1 MNISFE
7 NKVVVVTGGAG
18 GLGSAMAE
26 TFAENG
32 AKVAVCDLR
41 GADAAAEKI
50 AEKLTGKNVTVKGYN
65 FDITDMESVDA
76 AMAAIAQDLGPINVL
91 VNNAGINVGPDERK
105 HVDEFSDKWWKAII
119 DVDLTGTYHCTKKAV
134 HYMNQGGSII
144 NIASIVGMVGLRN
157 QCAFNA
163 AKAGVIN
170 FTRAIALEL
179 APQGIRA
186 NAICPGSIGIAIT
199 NELWK
204 NDSAMQG
211 LLSHIPMGRQG
222 VPSEIANVVAFLAS
236 DLASYMTGTVIPV
249 DGGWTCGGFAR
260 DF

>member
-7 NKVVVVTGGAG
+7 NNVVVITGAAG
-18 GLGSAMAE
+18 GLGAAMARL
-26 TFAENG
+26 FAESG

-41 GADAAAEKI
+41 GAEKI
-50 AEKLTGKNVTVKGYN
+50 AEEIAEKGGVAKGYN
-65 FDITDMESVDA
+65 FDITDMEAVDI
-76 AMAAIAQDLGPINVL
+76 AMEQIHGELGTIKVL

-105 HVDEFSDKWWKAII
+105 HVDNFSDKWWNAII
-119 DVDLTGTYHCTKKAV
+119 DVDLNGTYHCTKKAIP
-134 HYMNQGGSII
+134 YMSEGSSII
-144 NIASIVGMVGLRN
+144 NIASIVGMLGLRN

-163 AKAGVIN
+163 AKAAVIN

-186 NAICPGSIGIAIT
+186 NVICPGSVGIAVT
-199 NELWK
+199 NTLWK
-204 NDSAMQG
+204 ENSAMQG

-222 VPSEIANVVAFLAS
+222 MPEEIANVTVFLAS

>member
-1 MNISFE
+1 M
-7 NKVVVVTGGAG
+7 KLLLDDRVVVVTGAAG
-18 GLGSAMAE
+18 GLGTVMAKL
-26 TFAENG
+26 FAENG

-41 GADAAAEKI
+41 GAEVVAEEIRSKGGL
-50 AEKLTGKNVTVKGYN
+50 AKGYD
-65 FDITDMESVDA
+65 FDITDMNEVGL
-76 AMAAIAQDLGPINVL
+76 AMEQIRKDLGIIKVL

-105 HVDEFSDKWWKAII
+105 HVDQFDDNWWNMII
-119 DVDLTGTYHCTKKAV
+119 DVDLNGTYYCTKKAIP
-134 HYMNQGGSII
+134 YMEEGGSIV
-144 NIASIVGMVGLRN
+144 NIASIVGMLGLRN

-163 AKAGVIN
+163 AKAAVIN

-186 NAICPGSIGIAIT
+186 NVVCPGSIGIAVT
-199 NELWK
+199 NTLWK
-204 NDSAMQG
+204 KDTAMQG

-222 VPSEIANVVAFLAS
+222 RPEEIATVTAFLAS
-236 DLASYMTGTVIPV
+236 DLASYMTGAVIPV

>member
-1 MNISFE
+1 MNISFD
-7 NKVVVVTGGAG
+7 NSVVVITGAAG
-18 GLGSAMAE
+18 GLGAAMARL
-26 TFAENG
+26 FAENG

-41 GADAAAEKI
+41 GTEKI
-50 AEKLTGKNVTVKGYN
+50 VEEIKGKGGIAKGFE
-65 FDITDMESVDA
+65 FDITDMGAVSA
-76 AMAAIAQDLGPINVL
+76 AMEEIHNCFGTIKVL

-105 HVDEFSDKWWKAII
+105 HVDNFSDKWWNAII
-119 DVDLTGTYHCTKKAV
+119 DVDLNGTYHCTKKAIP
-134 HYMNQGGSII
+134 YMTEGSSII
-144 NIASIVGMVGLRN
+144 NIASIVGMLGLRN

-163 AKAGVIN
+163 AKAAVIN

-186 NAICPGSIGIAIT
+186 NVMCPGSIGIAVT
-199 NELWK
+199 NTLWQQ
-204 NDSAMQG
+204 NSAMQG

-222 VPSEIANVVAFLAS
+222 IPEEIANVTAFLAS
-236 DLASYMTGTVIPV
+236 DLASYMTGAVIPV

>member
-1 MNISFE
+1 MNISFD
-7 NKVVVVTGGAG
+7 NRVVVVTGAAG
-18 GLGSAMAE
+18 GLGAAMAKL
-26 TFAENG
+26 FAENG
-32 AKVAVCDLR
+32 GKVAVCDLR
-41 GADAAAEKI
+41 GAEKVAEEIQLKGGV
-50 AEKLTGKNVTVKGYN
+50 AKGYN
-65 FDITDMESVDA
+65 FDITNMDAVGNAMEK
-76 AMAAIAQDLGPINVL
+76 IHNDLGNIKVL

-105 HVDEFSDKWWKAII
+105 HVDEFSDKWWNMII
-119 DVDLTGTYHCTKKAV
+119 DVDLNGTYHCTKKAIP
-134 HYMNQGGSII
+134 YMTEGSSII
-144 NIASIVGMVGLRN
+144 NIASIVGMLGLRN

-163 AKAGVIN
+163 AKAAVIN

-186 NAICPGSIGIAIT
+186 NVICPGSIGIAVT
-199 NELWK
+199 NTLWQK
-204 NDSAMQG
+204 DSSMQG

-222 VPSEIANVVAFLAS
+222 VPEEIANVTAFLAS

>member
-1 MNISFE
+1 MNISFD
-7 NKVVVVTGGAG
+7 NNVVVITGAAG
-18 GLGSAMAE
+18 GLGAAMAKL
-26 TFAENG
+26 FAENS

-41 GADAAAEKI
+41 GAEKVAEEIELKGGV
-50 AEKLTGKNVTVKGYN
+50 AKGYN
-65 FDITDMESVDA
+65 FDITNMDAVGDAMEQ
-76 AMAAIAQDLGPINVL
+76 IHNDLGNIKVL

-105 HVDEFSDKWWKAII
+105 HVDEFSDKWWNMII
-119 DVDLTGTYHCTKKAV
+119 DVDLNGTYHCTKKAIP
-134 HYMNQGGSII
+134 YMTEGSSII
-144 NIASIVGMVGLRN
+144 NIASIVGMLGLRN

-163 AKAGVIN
+163 AKAAVIN

-186 NAICPGSIGIAIT
+186 NVICPGSIGIAVT
-199 NELWK
+199 NTLWQK
-204 NDSAMQG
+204 DSAMQG

-222 VPSEIANVVAFLAS
+222 VPEEIANVTAFLAS

>member
-7 NKVVVVTGGAG
+7 KRTVVITGAAG
-18 GLGSAMAE
+18 GLGAAMANL
-26 TFAENG
+26 FAENG

-41 GADAAAEKI
+41 GTEKVAEEIQSKGGI
-50 AEKLTGKNVTVKGYN
+50 AKGYN
-65 FDITDMESVDA
+65 FDITDMDA
-76 AMAAIAQDLGPINVL
+76 VSSAMEQIHKDLGTIKVL

-105 HVDEFSDKWWKAII
+105 HVDQFSDKWWNMII
-119 DVDLTGTYHCTKKAV
+119 DVDLNGTYHCTKKAIP
-134 HYMNQGGSII
+134 YMAEGSSIV
-144 NIASIVGMVGLRN
+144 NIASIVGMLGLRN

-163 AKAGVIN
+163 AKAAVIN

-186 NAICPGSIGIAIT
+186 NVVCPGSIGIALT
-199 NELWK
+199 NNLWQK
-204 NDSAMQG
+204 DSAMQG

-222 VPSEIANVVAFLAS
+222 VPEEIANVTAFLAS

>member
-1 MNISFE
+1 MNISF
-7 NKVVVVTGGAG
+7 NNSVVVITGAAG
-18 GLGSAMAE
+18 GLGAGMAKL
-26 TFAENG
+26 FAENG

-41 GADAAAEKI
+41 GAEKVAEEIELKGGF
-50 AEKLTGKNVTVKGYN
+50 AKGYN
-65 FDITDMESVDA
+65 FDITNMDAVGDAMEQ
-76 AMAAIAQDLGPINVL
+76 IHNDLGNIKVL

-105 HVDEFSDKWWKAII
+105 HVDEFSDKWWNMII
-119 DVDLTGTYHCTKKAV
+119 DVDLNGTYHCTKKAIP
-134 HYMNQGGSII
+134 YMIEGSSII
-144 NIASIVGMVGLRN
+144 NIASIVGMLGLRN

-163 AKAGVIN
+163 AKAAVIN

-186 NAICPGSIGIAIT
+186 NVICPGSIGIAVT
-199 NELWK
+199 NTLWQK
-204 NDSAMQG
+204 DSAMQG

-222 VPSEIANVVAFLAS
+222 VPEEIANVTAFLAS

>member
-1 MNISFE
+1 MNISFD
-7 NKVVVVTGGAG
+7 NRVVVITGAAG
-18 GLGSAMAE
+18 GLGAAMAHL
-26 TFAENG
+26 FAENG

-41 GADAAAEKI
+41 CAEMVAEEIHSKGGI
-50 AEKLTGKNVTVKGYN
+50 AKGYN
-65 FDITDMESVDA
+65 FDITDMDA
-76 AMAAIAQDLGPINVL
+76 VSSAMEHIHNDLGTIKVL

-105 HVDEFSDKWWKAII
+105 HVDQFSDKWWNMII
-119 DVDLTGTYHCTKKAV
+119 DVDLNGTYHCTKKAV
-134 HYMNQGGSII
+134 PYMSEGGSIV
-144 NIASIVGMVGLRN
+144 NIASIVGMLGLRN

-163 AKAGVIN
+163 AKAAVIN

-186 NAICPGSIGIAIT
+186 NVVCPGSIGIAVT
-199 NELWK
+199 NTLWQK
-204 NDSAMQG
+204 DSSMQG

-222 VPSEIANVVAFLAS
+222 VPEEIANVTAFLAS
-236 DLASYMTGTVIPV
+236 DLASYMTGAVIPV

>member
-7 NKVVVVTGGAG
+7 NNVVVITGAAG
-18 GLGSAMAE
+18 GLGAAMARL
-26 TFAENG
+26 FAESG

-41 GADAAAEKI
+41 GAEKI
-50 AEKLTGKNVTVKGYN
+50 AEEIAEKGGVAKGYN
-65 FDITDMESVDA
+65 FDITDMEAVDI
-76 AMAAIAQDLGPINVL
+76 AMEQIHGELGTIKVL

-105 HVDEFSDKWWKAII
+105 HVDNFSDKWWNAII
-119 DVDLTGTYHCTKKAV
+119 DVDLNGTYHCTKKAIP
-134 HYMNQGGSII
+134 YMTEGGSIV
-144 NIASIVGMVGLRN
+144 NIASIVGMLGLRN

-163 AKAGVIN
+163 AKAAVIN

-186 NAICPGSIGIAIT
+186 NVICPGSIGIAVT
-199 NELWK
+199 NTLWQQ
-204 NDSAMQG
+204 NSAMQG

-222 VPSEIANVVAFLAS
+222 APEEIANVTAFLAS
-236 DLASYMTGTVIPV
+236 DLASYMTGAVIPV

>member
-1 MNISFE
+1 MNISFD
-7 NKVVVVTGGAG
+7 NSVVVITGAAG
-18 GLGSAMAE
+18 GLGAAMAHL
-26 TFAENG
+26 FADNG

-41 GADAAAEKI
+41 GAEKVAEEI
-50 AEKLTGKNVTVKGYN
+50 QAEGKTAKGYN
-65 FDITDMESVDA
+65 FDITDMDAVSA
-76 AMAAIAQDLGPINVL
+76 AMEEIYNDLGTIKVL

-105 HVDEFSDKWWKAII
+105 HVDQFSDKWWNAII
-119 DVDLTGTYHCTKKAV
+119 DVDLNGTYHCTKKAV
-134 HYMNQGGSII
+134 PYMSEGGSIV

-163 AKAGVIN
+163 AKAAVIN

-179 APQGIRA
+179 APNGIRA
-186 NAICPGSIGIAIT
+186 NVICPGSIGIAVT
-199 NELWK
+199 NTLWQK
-204 NDSAMQG
+204 DSAMQG

-222 VPSEIANVVAFLAS
+222 VPEEIANVTAFLAS
-236 DLASYMTGTVIPV
+236 DLASYMTGAVIPV

>member
-7 NKVVVVTGGAG
+7 NKTVVITGAAG
-18 GLGSAMAE
+18 GLGAAMAKL
-26 TFAENG
+26 FAETG
-32 AKVAVCDLR
+32 ARVAVCDLR
-41 GADAAAEKI
+41 GAEKVAVEI
-50 AEKLTGKNVTVKGYN
+50 CDGGGVARGFH
-65 FDITDMESVDA
+65 FDITDVEAVDS
-76 AMAAIAQDLGPINVL
+76 AMAEIHDTMGPIQVL

-105 HVDEFSDKWWKAII
+105 TVDAFSDKWWKAII
-119 DVDLTGTYHCTKKAV
+119 DVDLNGTYHCTKKAV
-134 HYMNQGGSII
+134 PYMEQGSAII

-163 AKAGVIN
+163 AKAAVIN

-179 APQGIRA
+179 APRGIRA

-199 NELWK
+199 NTLWK
-204 NDSAMQG
+204 DNGTMSA
-211 LLSHIPMGRQG
+211 LLSHVPMGRQG
-222 VPSEIANVVAFLAS
+222 TPAEIANVAAFLAS
-236 DLASYMTGTVIPV
+236 DLASYMTGAVVPV

>member
-1 MNISFE
+1 MNISFD
-7 NKVVVVTGGAG
+7 NNATVITGAAG
-18 GLGSAMAE
+18 GLGAAMAHL
-26 TFAENG
+26 FAQNG

-41 GADAAAEKI
+41 GAEKVAEEII
-50 AEKLTGKNVTVKGYN
+50 AKGGVAQGYN
-65 FDITDMESVDA
+65 FDITDLDAVSA
-76 AMAAIAQDLGPINVL
+76 AMEDIHNSFGPIKIL

-119 DVDLTGTYHCTKKAV
+119 DVDLNGTYHCTKKAV
-134 HYMNQGGSII
+134 PYMSEGGAIV

-163 AKAGVIN
+163 AKAAVIN

-179 APQGIRA
+179 APRGIRA
-186 NAICPGSIGIAIT
+186 NVICPGSIGIAVT
-199 NELWK
+199 NTLWQK
-204 NDSAMQG
+204 DSAMQG

-222 VPSEIANVVAFLAS
+222 VPEEIANVTAFLAS
-236 DLASYMTGTVIPV
+236 DYASYMTGAVVPV

>member
-7 NKVVVVTGGAG
+7 NNVVVITGAAG
-18 GLGSAMAE
+18 GLGAAMARL
-26 TFAENG
+26 FAESG

-41 GADAAAEKI
+41 GAEKI
-50 AEKLTGKNVTVKGYN
+50 AEEIAEKGGVAKGYN
-65 FDITDMESVDA
+65 FDITDMEAVGI
-76 AMAAIAQDLGPINVL
+76 AMEQIHGELGTIKVL

-105 HVDEFSDKWWKAII
+105 HVDNFSDKWWNAII
-119 DVDLTGTYHCTKKAV
+119 DVDLNGTYHCTKKAIP
-134 HYMNQGGSII
+134 YMSEGSSII
-144 NIASIVGMVGLRN
+144 NIASIVGMLGLRN

-163 AKAGVIN
+163 AKAAVIN

-186 NAICPGSIGIAIT
+186 NVICPGSVGIAVT
-199 NELWK
+199 NTLWK
-204 NDSAMQG
+204 ENSAMQG

-222 VPSEIANVVAFLAS
+222 MPEEIANVTVFLAS

>member
-1 MNISFE
+1 MNILFDNS
-7 NKVVVVTGGAG
+7 VVVITGAAG
-18 GLGSAMAE
+18 GLGTAMAHL
-26 TFAENG
+26 FAENG

-41 GADAAAEKI
+41 GAEKVAQEI
-50 AEKLTGKNVTVKGYN
+50 SDKGYIARGYH
-65 FDITDMESVDA
+65 FDITDIAAVSA
-76 AMAAIAQDLGPINVL
+76 AMAEIHSDLGAIKVL

-105 HVDEFSDKWWKAII
+105 HVDAFSDKWWNMII
-119 DVDLTGTYHCTKKAV
+119 DVDLNGTYHCTKKAV
-134 HYMNQGGSII
+134 PHMTEGGAIV
-144 NIASIVGMVGLRN
+144 NVASIVGMIGLRN

-163 AKAGVIN
+163 AKAAVIN

-186 NAICPGSIGIAIT
+186 NVICPGSIGIAVT
-199 NELWK
+199 NRLWQK
-204 NDSAMQG
+204 DSAMQG

-222 VPSEIANVVAFLAS
+222 APEEIANVTAFLAS
-236 DLASYMTGTVIPV
+236 DLASYMTGAVIPV